1 MPQGLQLF
9 VEVTMHEQQNASDK
23 LQDLKTDETEL
34 EEVLDRYD
42 LDEAL
47 EAEFNAL
54 EERFKQLQIRYQS
67 LLNTERLFQNG

>member
-1 MPQGLQLF
+1 
-9 VEVTMHEQQNASDK
+9 MHSQENASDK
-23 LQDLKTDETEL
+23 LQNLKTDETEL

-47 EAEFNAL
+47 EAEFNTL

-67 LLNTERLFQNG
+67 LLNTERLFQQNG

>member
-1 MPQGLQLF
+1 
-9 VEVTMHEQQNASDK
+9 MHSQENASDK

-42 LDEAL
+42 LDEAID
-47 EAEFNAL
+47 AEFNAL

-67 LLNTERLFQNG
+67 LLNTERLFHNG

>member
-1 MPQGLQLF
+1 M
-9 VEVTMHEQQNASDK
+9 EQQNASDK

-67 LLNTERLFQNG
+67 LLNTEKLFNG

>member
-1 MPQGLQLF
+1 
-9 VEVTMHEQQNASDK
+9 MHENQNASDK

-67 LLNTERLFQNG
+67 LLNTEKLFNG

>member
-1 MPQGLQLF
+1 M
-9 VEVTMHEQQNASDK
+9 EQQNASDK

-42 LDEAL
+42 LDEVL

-67 LLNTERLFQNG
+67 LLNTEKLFNG

>member
-1 MPQGLQLF
+1 
-9 VEVTMHEQQNASDK
+9 MHEQQNASDK

-54 EERFKQLQIRYQS
+54 
-67 LLNTERLFQNG
+67 

>member
-1 MPQGLQLF
+1 MS
-9 VEVTMHEQQNASDK
+9 EHQNASDRLK
-23 LQDLKTDETEL
+23 DLKTDETEL

-54 EERFKQLQIRYQS
+54 EEQFKQLQIRYQS

>member
-1 MPQGLQLF
+1 MS
-9 VEVTMHEQQNASDK
+9 EHQNASDR
-23 LQDLKTDETEL
+23 LEDLKTDETEL

>member
-1 MPQGLQLF
+1 
-9 VEVTMHEQQNASDK
+9 MHEQQNASDK

-67 LLNTERLFQNG
+67 LLNTERLFHNG